1 MIRKIDKKRKFHF
14 WNGIK
19 KKREKSESESKA
31 GKKQISIPSPY
42 LNGAFISSFPTVNK
56 ILIKFHS

>member
-31 GKKQISIPSPY
+31 GKK
-42 LNGAFISSFPTVNK
+42 NK
-56 ILIKFHS
+56 YRFQAPI